1 MSSAL
6 SAWVDKYFHVARV
19 AQVDVSFLILSK
31 DSIVLLFYYFI
42 WYWFKVGRQFVV
54 TTLVEQ
60 NVISF
65 SNISVLC
72 RLLALC
78 ILCRSFPLSSLL
90 RRSCQWASVILLL
103 GMVTLGSFSEAS
115 TR

>member
-1 MSSAL
+1 MSSASV
-6 SAWVDKYFHVARV
+6 SAWLDKYFHVARV
-19 AQVDVSFLILSK
+19 TQLGVSFLILSK
-31 DSIVLLFYYFI
+31 DSIVLLFNYFI

-78 ILCRSFPLSSLL
+78 ILFLSKFPPLISFAKKLPMG
-90 RRSCQWASVILLL
+90 L
-103 GMVTLGSFSEAS
+103 GDSFTWNGYSWKFF
-115 TR
+115 